1 MERRLARD
9 LWYLRNWTFA
19 LDVSI
24 ILRTVV
30 NMFRGEESAY

>member
-9 LWYLRNWTFA
+9 LWYLRNWTFS

-24 ILRTVV
+24 ILRTVAG
-30 NMFRGEESAY
+30 MFRGDRNAY